1 MRFVIYLFPNGT
13 ILITLVY
20 VTHLLRKYV
29 QSFFS
34 RKFIFSQRNYRMKLR
49 HFVIF
54 ANVFAVFETCHSRKD
69 FKFKVF
75 KRVHLMT
82 SPFLAIREGM
92 SRVNRKGQIPALFTV
107 QGPSLPKWG
116 AIIKKILNNL

>member
-1 MRFVIYLFPNGT
+1 
-13 ILITLVY
+13 
-20 VTHLLRKYV
+20 
-29 QSFFS
+29 
-34 RKFIFSQRNYRMKLR
+34 
-49 HFVIF
+49 
-54 ANVFAVFETCHSRKD
+54 
-69 FKFKVF
+69 
-75 KRVHLMT
+75 MT